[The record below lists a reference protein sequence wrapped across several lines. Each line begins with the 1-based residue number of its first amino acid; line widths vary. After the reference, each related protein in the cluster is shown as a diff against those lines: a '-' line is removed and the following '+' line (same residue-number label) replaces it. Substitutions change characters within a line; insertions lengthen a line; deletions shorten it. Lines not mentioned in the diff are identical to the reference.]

1 MEFITEREAAVKWA
15 ISRRRV
21 QKLCE
26 QDRIQDV
33 LRFGKS
39 WMIPSDAKKTV
50 DPRKIRKKEF
60 IAYDDGP

>member
-1 MEFITEREAAVKWA
+1 MEFITVREAAVKWA

-39 WMIPSDAKKTV
+39 WMIPSDAKKNRR
-50 DPRKIRKKEF
+50 PAKNSQKGIYS
-60 IAYDDGP
+60 I